1 MLPRILTFALIAA
14 LGAAPPRA
22 ADVSGVVFDD
32 ANRNGTQDAGEAGI
46 AGVAVSN
53 QDAVAVMRA

>member
-22 ADVSGVVFDD
+22 AEVSGVVFDD

-46 AGVAVSN
+46 AGVAVSLR
-53 QDAVAVMRA
+53 D